1 MTSTTSPEPTL
12 CPRCQGPLPANGA
25 PCPRCLLTLALEPT
39 AATQPAI
46 AAGTPS
52 IAELQPLL
60 PAYELQTLLGR
71 GGMAAVYRA
80 RHIALDRLVAIKVLL
95 PDLVRDPAFAE
106 RFEREAR
113 ALARLD
119 HPGIVGIHDLGRA
132 GEWFY
137 LAMEYVDGANLRE
150 LLAQGQLT
158 ARDVLSFVPQLC
170 DALQY
175 AHDHRIVHRD
185 IKPENILVD
194 HDGRVHIADF
204 GLAKLLGQDTQ
215 DVGLTRTHQAV
226 GTPHYMAPEQIGA
239 PGNVDHR
246 ADLYSLGVV
255 LYEMLTG
262 VLPIGRFS
270 PPSAKAADARPFDPV
285 VMKSLENDRERRYQR
300 ASELKTDVEN
310 TQSRGSGKEPDA
322 KARSRHG
329 SRAPWTE
336 RPLSSTPNWAFWHA
350 AVASACLALLFSANL
365 WLAPVAYVTFVFI
378 GATVRVPAPIAER
391 WPGRRFPVWW
401 IYLVSANAV
410 LVSSFGEWARWVESS
425 GGGIERSISGD
436 AWHSTYLGVPLG
448 LVLIPAAVVT
458 ILAAIRDKGVAVPH
472 LFVILVSLL
481 GGGFSGA
488 FGVAM
493 ANEQRARVGPG
504 VFITTAVFLCW
515 ILFDLVARARSK
527 PRPRMYTVK
536 ERDAERQSRLG

>member
-1 MTSTTSPEPTL
+1 MTPTTTPEPAL

-25 PCPRCLLTLALEPT
+25 PCPRCLLHLALEPT
-39 AATQPAI
+39 AATLPTS

-119 HPGIVGIHDLGRA
+119 HRGIVGIHDLGRA

-175 AHDHRIVHRD
+175 AHDHRVVHRD

-215 DVGLTRTHQAV
+215 DLALTRTHQAV

-270 PPSAKAADARPFDPV
+270 PPSAKAAEARPFDPV
-285 VMKSLENDRERRYQR
+285 VMKSLENDRERRYQQ
-300 ASELKTDVEN
+300 AKELKTDVEN
-310 TQSRGSGKEPDA
+310 TQSSGSGKEPGA
-322 KARSRHG
+322 KTSSRQG
-329 SRAPWTE
+329 SHAPWTE
-336 RPLSSTPNWAFWHA
+336 RPLSTTPNWAFWHA
-350 AVASACLALLFSANL
+350 AVGSACLALLFSGNFFV
-365 WLAPVAYVTFVFI
+365 APVAYVTFVFI
-378 GATVRVPAPIAER
+378 GSTVRVPAPIAEH
-391 WPGRRFPVWW
+391 WPGRKFPVWW
-401 IYLVSANAV
+401 IYLVSAFAM
-410 LVSSFGEWARWVESS
+410 LVASGGEWARWVESS
-425 GGGIERSISGD
+425 GRWISVN
-436 AWHSTYLGVPLG
+436 AWHAKLQGVPIW

-458 ILAAIRDKGVAVPH
+458 VLAAIRDMGGAVPH
-472 LFVILVSLL
+472 LVVILAALV
-481 GGGFSGA
+481 GGGLSGSFA
-488 FGVAM
+488 VVM
-493 ANEQRARVGPG
+493 ANEPGAYIGPPA
-504 VFITTAVFLCW
+504 FITTAVFLCW
-515 ILFDLVARARSK
+515 ILFDLVARARS
-527 PRPRMYTVK
+527 RPRQRMATAK
-536 ERDAERQSRLG
+536 QRDAERHGRIG